1 MTLASFFIL
10 ILAWLLS
17 TLSYYKELS
26 NSRKIIRQNENITD
40 LCKQIINLNTEL
52 CNRNEM
58 MTEMVRQILGYSKE
72 EEQNAEDT

>member
-17 TLSYYKELS
+17 TLSFYKELS
-26 NSRKIIRQNENITD
+26 NNRKIIRQNENITE

-52 CNRNEM
+52 CDRNEM
-58 MTEMVRQILGYSKE
+58 MTEIVRQILGYSKE
-72 EEQNAEDT
+72 EEQNAEDA